1 METEE
6 DEREF
11 LNFWGKGALASMQEA
26 EVSFKGQGALP
37 KGQSSTLTKGKG
49 KGKGRHMLALTNGD
63 EENKDEDQDE
73 KSPEEQWA
81 ECLTKAQKSKEQ
93 LRVAMANLEEAL
105 DAAIAAG
112 RASKQD
118 RKDATLVLK
127 DAQEWEQKLKAITS
141 KSKGGNVGS
150 AKQTIIGAVGATNK
164 IKKEVKEFRAL
175 ANKTFSKTS
184 KN

>member
-1 METEE
+1 M
-6 DEREF
+6 
-11 LNFWGKGALASMQEA
+11 
-26 EVSFKGQGALP
+26 
-37 KGQSSTLTKGKG
+37 
-49 KGKGRHMLALTNGD
+49 
-63 EENKDEDQDE
+63 
-73 KSPEEQWA
+73 
-81 ECLTKAQKSKEQ
+81 TKAQKSKEQ

-184 KN
+184 TN